1 MRIVRLLAI
10 AAVLAP
16 SHSVASAKEP
26 IPQRLGTCAFTT
38 VKEVTTRLNDGDPNM
53 GSAIILAN
61 GVNGVSYDRVPGVER
76 SRARD
81 RVITCLVRLPHNCP
95 KGDERGKVYTTTNLR
110 TLESFT
116 LPDAEHICGGA

>member
-16 SHSVASAKEP
+16 PPSAASSTEP
-26 IPQRLGTCAFTT
+26 IPRALGTCAFTS
-38 VKEVTTRLNDGDPNM
+38 VRKVTTRLTDGDPNS

-61 GVNGVSYDRVPGVER
+61 GVNGVSYERVPAVER

-81 RVITCLVRLPHNCP
+81 HVITCLVRLPHNCP